1 LNICVLAFAFFIP
14 RFPLHS
20 VAFALVA
27 AAVVVS
33 VSMFTALFHARPR
46 NDLYK
51 ICPPS
56 IEQMLGSSVS
66 RVKEDISK
74 ASSEAS
80 LAAGGLADA
89 RD

>member
-1 LNICVLAFAFFIP
+1 MASALIAA
-14 RFPLHS
+14 
-20 VAFALVA
+20 VAV
-27 AAVVVS
+27 AAVVLS
-33 VSMFTALFHARPR
+33 VSLFIALFHAQPR

-80 LAAGGLADA
+80 LAAWGLADA
-89 RD
+89 FAW